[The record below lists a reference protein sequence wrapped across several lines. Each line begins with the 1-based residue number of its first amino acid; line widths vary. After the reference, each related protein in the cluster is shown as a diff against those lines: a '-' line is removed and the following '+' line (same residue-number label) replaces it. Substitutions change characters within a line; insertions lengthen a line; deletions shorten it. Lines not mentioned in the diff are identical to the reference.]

1 MTDSNKATPTPKNP
15 PAGERPAGQ
24 EAPLPPE
31 LDPNKKTNA
40 THDPTADDP
49 GNGAD

>member
-1 MTDSNKATPTPKNP
+1 MTDKSPPEPTQENP
-15 PAGERPAGQ
+15 PGPERPAGQ
-24 EAPLPPE
+24 EAPPPPE

-40 THDPTADDP
+40 THDPTAGDP